1 MALCYN
7 ITKNYGLAII
17 LFTLF
22 SKIVLL
28 PISIWVQKNSI
39 KMVRMQPELNQIKID
54 HFGDGD
60 TISEEQQKL
69 YKANKYNP
77 LASLIPLA
85 IQIILLMGVVE
96 VIYHPFEYL
105 LKVPEPIV
113 ASYKD
118 ITLSK
123 DENLNP
129 ESNSIELYTIENIQ
143 SGDTEMYQAVEGS
156 EDSFEKI
163 KGFNLKFLGVDLTWT
178 ASLLGGMT
186 YLVPLMAGLS
196 SFLLSFVQNKIN
208 VLQSA
213 QSMVN
218 KWSTAVLSV
227 GLSLYLGT
235 FVPAGVAL
243 YWIASNLMAIIQLF
257 ILNKVINPRQYVDYD
272 ALEKTRKELSNLE
285 SEVKS
290 NKLKYNDP
298 LYQKEKDD
306 YRRFLSIGDK
316 HLVFYSESNG
326 FYKYFKNY
334 IDYILKYTNIPIHYI
349 TSDPSDKIFEMAK
362 ENEQIQPYFI
372 SETKLITLMMKM
384 DADVVVMTMPDIENF
399 HIKRSRVRKDVEY
412 IYVMHGMGSN
422 NLTMRKG
429 SMDHYDTIFAVGK
442 HQREEIEKTE
452 QAYNLPHKKIIDTG
466 YPLLDDM
473 LEEYKNKD
481 IKENEK
487 PMILIAPSWQKDNI
501 VDNCLEEI
509 LDSLKNEDYKV
520 VVRPHPQHV
529 KHMPEKME
537 GLKKKYADNHN
548 IEIQTDFSK
557 NSTVM
562 EADVMISDW
571 SGVATEFFMTT
582 ERPVLYIDTPMKV
595 MNPEYQ
601 KIDTIP
607 FNIWVRDR
615 VGKVISLNEVN
626 KTNEYVKK
634 MLSEKDLYKNEIRNI
649 KDEYIYNIGSSG
661 EVGAQYII
669 QTIFEKIK
677 RRNSSEK

>member
-1 MALCYN
+1 MKILGTLLGPVMALCYN

-285 SEVKS
+285 SEVKG

-306 YRRFLSIGDK
+306 YRRF
-316 HLVFYSESNG
+316 
-326 FYKYFKNY
+326 
-334 IDYILKYTNIPIHYI
+334 
-349 TSDPSDKIFEMAK
+349 
-362 ENEQIQPYFI
+362 
-372 SETKLITLMMKM
+372 
-384 DADVVVMTMPDIENF
+384 
-399 HIKRSRVRKDVEY
+399 
-412 IYVMHGMGSN
+412 
-422 NLTMRKG
+422 
-429 SMDHYDTIFAVGK
+429 
-442 HQREEIEKTE
+442 
-452 QAYNLPHKKIIDTG
+452 
-466 YPLLDDM
+466 
-473 LEEYKNKD
+473 
-481 IKENEK
+481 
-487 PMILIAPSWQKDNI
+487 
-501 VDNCLEEI
+501 
-509 LDSLKNEDYKV
+509 
-520 VVRPHPQHV
+520 
-529 KHMPEKME
+529 
-537 GLKKKYADNHN
+537 
-548 IEIQTDFSK
+548 
-557 NSTVM
+557 
-562 EADVMISDW
+562 
-571 SGVATEFFMTT
+571 
-582 ERPVLYIDTPMKV
+582 
-595 MNPEYQ
+595 
-601 KIDTIP
+601 
-607 FNIWVRDR
+607 
-615 VGKVISLNEVN
+615 
-626 KTNEYVKK
+626 
-634 MLSEKDLYKNEIRNI
+634 
-649 KDEYIYNIGSSG
+649 
-661 EVGAQYII
+661 
-669 QTIFEKIK
+669 
-677 RRNSSEK
+677 